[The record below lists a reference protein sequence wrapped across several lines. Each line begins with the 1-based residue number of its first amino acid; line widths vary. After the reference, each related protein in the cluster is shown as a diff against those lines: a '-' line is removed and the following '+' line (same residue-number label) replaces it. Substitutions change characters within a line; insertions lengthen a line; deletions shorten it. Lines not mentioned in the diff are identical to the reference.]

1 MDEYSQ
7 DAQPVFPQSPD
18 QGMDEDLPSWAE
30 LDGDFPDWAE
40 MDTLVDPGP
49 AEYPSVVSGQGDNLV
64 ASEKADYP
72 VPSQKADHPVPSEKA
87 DYPVPSEKADL
98 PVHSRLDDYPQLSDS
113 ETVADCP
120 SPSLAPVPV
129 AAEHLAAK
137 ALEVTPSTKQA
148 PPSPPSTAEQTAT
161 RPEPLEPAISEEPTK
176 QPPAVVNVDSDNK
189 PNSAEPCH
197 KNAYAEPAELVPEA
211 TWKARLRRVFKPRR
225 DGSYQVPSEFVD
237 MYKSTEGQDKIF
249 ALFQR
254 AQYDSAP

>member
-1 MDEYSQ
+1 MRN
-7 DAQPVFPQSPD
+7 QSFRNP

-49 AEYPSVVSGQGDNLV
+49 AEYPSVVSGQGDN
-64 ASEKADYP
+64 P
-72 VPSQKADHPVPSEKA
+72 VWPQRKQIIRCPHRKQIIRCPQRKQIIPCPQRKQIFSCTQGLMTILSCRTLKLLLTA
-87 DYPVPSEKADL
+87 L
-98 PVHSRLDDYPQLSDS
+98 PRLLSRFSWQ
-113 ETVADCP
+113 
-120 SPSLAPVPV
+120 
-129 AAEHLAAK
+129 EHLAAE
-137 ALEVTPSTKQA
+137 ALEVTPSPKQA
-148 PPSPPSTAEQTAT
+148 PPSPPSTVEQTAT

-176 QPPAVVNVDSDNK
+176 QPPAVVNVDSDN
-189 PNSAEPCH
+189 
-197 KNAYAEPAELVPEA
+197 VPEA
-211 TWKARLRRVFKPRR
+211 TWKARLRRVFKPQR